1 MKKTK
6 LILAP
11 NSNLA
16 KDYAIRNKLELKEW
30 VYLTRRYQL
39 EGLDSKTIEIVYLD
53 GWWLNS
59 LYDKSFD
66 DVILYHTILGAK
78 KTYA

>member
-11 NSNLA
+11 NGNLA
-16 KDYAIRNKLELKEW
+16 KDYAVKNKLELKEW
-30 VYLTRRYQL
+30 VYLTKRYQL
-39 EGLDSKTIEIVYLD
+39 EGLDSKNIEIVYLD

-59 LYDKSFD
+59 FYDESFD
-66 DVILYHTILGAK
+66 DIIFRHVVLGAK